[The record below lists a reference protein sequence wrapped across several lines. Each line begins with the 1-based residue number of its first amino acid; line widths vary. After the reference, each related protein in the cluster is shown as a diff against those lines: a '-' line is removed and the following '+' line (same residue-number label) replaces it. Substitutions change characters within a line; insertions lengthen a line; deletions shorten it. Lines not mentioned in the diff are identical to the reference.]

1 MRKIRPKNSE
11 DKILA
16 AISHFFNVIVAI
28 IVWAVQKDKSKYV
41 RFQAIQAAAYHSL
54 ISIINA
60 IIFSVA
66 FAYIFT
72 LLYRS
77 ESFVIREDSLWKI
90 ASPFL
95 LYILVLWLTRL
106 IATISVLRG
115 KDFRYPWLGK
125 RVERFLNTK

>member
-1 MRKIRPKNSE
+1 MRKIKPKSLE

-41 RFQAIQAAAYHSL
+41 RFQAIQAAAYHIL

-60 IIFSVA
+60 IIFTVA

-72 LLYRS
+72 IIFKS
-77 ESFVIREDSLWKI
+77 ESLVIREDSLWKI

-106 IATISVLRG
+106 IATICVLRG

-125 RVERFLNTK
+125 RVEKFLNNK

>member
-1 MRKIRPKNSE
+1 MRKIKPKSSE

-41 RFQAIQAAAYHSL
+41 RFQAIQAAAYHSI

-60 IIFSVA
+60 IIFTGV
-66 FAYIFT
+66 FTYIFT
-72 LLYRS
+72 IIFKS
-77 ESFVIREDSLWKI
+77 ESLVILDDSLWKI

-95 LYILVLWLTRL
+95 LYTLVLWLARL

-125 RVERFLNTK
+125 RVEKFLK